1 MSKTIALIGLSGC
14 GKSTYGL
21 ELSRKLDRP
30 FYDIDQMIEEK
41 IGMTVAEIFSK
52 EGEDFFRA
60 MEWEVFMTCCVRPD
74 CVIATGGGLVPTA
87 YSQGKSKPQN
97 IFFLYLNT
105 SIDEIERRLSN
116 PDALGVRPLMTNG
129 QDLRKQIEKLYNER
143 SKAYLAWADG
153 VLSTI

>member
-30 FYDIDQMIEEK
+30 FYDIDQLIEEK
-41 IGMTVAEIFSK
+41 MGMSVTEIFRK
-52 EGEDFFRA
+52 EGEVFFRA
-60 MEWEVFMTCCVRPD
+60 MEWEMFLACCDQPN

-87 YSQGKSKPQN
+87 YEQGKSKPQN
-97 IFFLYLNT
+97 VFFLYLNT

-116 PDALGVRPLMTNG
+116 PDALGVRPLMANG
-129 QDLRKQIEKLYNER
+129 QDLRKQIEKLYIER